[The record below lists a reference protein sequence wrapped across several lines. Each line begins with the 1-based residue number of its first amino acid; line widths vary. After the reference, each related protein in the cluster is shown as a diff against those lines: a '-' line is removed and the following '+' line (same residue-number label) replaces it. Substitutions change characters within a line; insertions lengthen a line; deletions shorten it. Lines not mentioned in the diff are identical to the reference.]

1 MNPSVIVS
9 AWQSGETRHLADALA
24 EDVTFSSPVTDYRGR
39 ANTAH
44 MLGLIARALEQVE
57 TTAAWQ
63 LERDSVWAL
72 AARAH
77 GHELEGLL
85 RESRDATGRLVHVT
99 LFLRPYRALRQAIET
114 MGELLAQSPL
124 PE

>member
-1 MNPSVIVS
+1 MNPSLIVS
-9 AWQSGETRHLADALA
+9 AWQSGDTRHLAGALA

-39 ANTAH
+39 ANAAH

-63 LERDSVWAL
+63 LERDSVWAI
-72 AARAH
+72 AARAQ
-77 GHELEGLL
+77 GLELEGVL
-85 RESRDATGRLVHVT
+85 RESRDDAGRLVHVT
-99 LFLRPYRALRQAIET
+99 LFLRPYRSLRQAIET
-114 MGELLAQSPL
+114 MGALLAQSPL